1 MEKLEVGTLMFR
13 KYYMGG
19 GDDTQFQYSKIEKI
33 NKKSAILEN
42 GIKISIEAYG
52 GRYKTIGL
60 RGGYQEWQI
69 APLSD

>member
-1 MEKLEVGTLMFR
+1 MSAELKVGMTMFR

-19 GDDTQFQYSKIEKI
+19 DGIPRFQYSKIEKI
-33 NKKSAILEN
+33 NKKSAVLEN

-60 RGGYQEWQI
+60 RGGYQEWQQKT
-69 APLSD
+69 D

>member
-1 MEKLEVGTLMFR
+1 MGDLKVGMTMFR

-19 GDDTQFQYSKIEKI
+19 DNGAQFQYSKIEKI

-42 GIKISIEAYG
+42 GLKISLEAYG

-60 RGGYQEWQI
+60 RGGYQEWQQKTE
-69 APLSD
+69 